1 MELPF
6 TKMHGCGNDFV
17 VVDATGTLKDW
28 QPSARQ
34 AAYLLDRHFGIGG
47 DQLLLLYPSETAD
60 ARMVIFNADG
70 SEVEMCGNGIR
81 CCAVYLKDR
90 GIVPSNE
97 QVIETLAG
105 LIRPVIEGECVR
117 VDMGVPELDA
127 QDIPVSGVSGRL
139 IDAPPPAIDD
149 SFQLPAMTCVSMG
162 NPHAVFF
169 IDDAEAVPLDAIG
182 RKVEI
187 NPMFP
192 QRTNVEFA
200 TTLSWDRVRM
210 RVWER
215 GSGITLACGT
225 GACGTVVA
233 GILTG
238 RLDKTATVIL
248 DGGELVIH
256 WDGEGT
262 SVWMT
267 GPAREVFNG
276 TVYLEDV

>member
-1 MELPF
+1 MEVPF

-17 VVDATGTLKDW
+17 VVDATAALKDW
-28 QPSARQ
+28 QPTGDQ

-60 ARMVIFNADG
+60 ARMAIINADG
-70 SEVEMCGNGIR
+70 SKGEMCGNGIR
-81 CCAVYLKDR
+81 CCALYLKER
-90 GIVPSNE
+90 GIVPSDE

-105 LIRPVIEGECVR
+105 LIKPVIEGACVR
-117 VDMGVPELDA
+117 VDMGVPVLDA
-127 QDIPVSGVSGRL
+127 QDIPVSGISGRI
-139 IDAPPPAIDD
+139 IDAPSPAVD
-149 SFQLPAMTCVSMG
+149 SSYQLPPMTCVSMG

-169 IDDAEAVPLDAIG
+169 VDDADAVPLAAVG
-182 RKVEI
+182 GKVEI
-187 NPMFP
+187 LPMFP

-200 TTLSWDRVRM
+200 TVLNRDRVRM

-238 RLDKTATVIL
+238 RLDETATVIL

-256 WDGEGT
+256 WAGDGT

-276 TVYLEDV
+276 TVHLEDA

>member
-17 VVDATGTLKDW
+17 VVDATGPLKRW
-28 QPSARQ
+28 QPSGAQ

-47 DQLLLLYPSETAD
+47 DQLLVLYPSETAD
-60 ARMVIFNADG
+60 ARMAIFNADG

-81 CCAVYLKDR
+81 CCALYLKER
-90 GIVPSNE
+90 GIVSSDS
-97 QVIETLAG
+97 QVIETRAG
-105 LIRPVIEGECVR
+105 LIKPVIEGGNVR
-117 VDMGVPELDA
+117 VDMGIPVLDA
-127 QDIPVSGVSGRL
+127 QNIPVSGVSGRI
-139 IDAPPPAIDD
+139 IDAPPPAID
-149 SFQLPAMTCVSMG
+149 SPFQLPLMTCVSMG

-169 IDDAEAVPLDAIG
+169 VDDADAVPLEAVG

-187 NPMFP
+187 LPLFP

-200 TTLSWDRVRM
+200 TVLSRDRVRM

-238 RLDKTATVIL
+238 RLDETATVIL

-256 WDGEGT
+256 WAGDGT
-262 SVWMT
+262 SIWMS
-267 GPAREVFNG
+267 GPACDVFNG
-276 TVYLEDV
+276 TIHL